1 MLCFISDLAL
11 RNCMV
16 GSGYVVKLG
25 DFGMTRA
32 MYDSD
37 YYRFG
42 RKGKASIVK
51 SGCFAFLSTFHDH
64 QLNLLRF
71 PLIRCMQKTHYF
83 LWLHPKHTIA
93 FVCPDVYPLAS
104 SYLLFFVEPRKQNA
118 VIKWKKDRRSCLR
131 NLSSCEKKACKKIIL

>member
-1 MLCFISDLAL
+1 
-11 RNCMV
+11 MV

-42 RKGKASIVK
+42 RKGKSSLVVK
-51 SGCFAFLSTFHDH
+51 SGCFVLLPTFDSHQLDPLLFLSVV
-64 QLNLLRF
+64 
-71 PLIRCMQKTHYF
+71 PMRCMLINHYF

-93 FVCPDVYPLAS
+93 LYVPMFVRLPVCIFS
-104 SYLLFFVEPRKQNA
+104 SLL
-118 VIKWKKDRRSCLR
+118 
-131 NLSSCEKKACKKIIL
+131 NLGSKMLS

>member
-1 MLCFISDLAL
+1 MFCFFSDLAL

-42 RKGKASIVK
+42 RKGKSSLVVK
-51 SGCFAFLSTFHDH
+51 SGCFAFLPTFDGH
-64 QLNLLRF
+64 QLEPLLF
-71 PLIRCMQKTHYF
+71 LSLEPMRCMQINHYF

-93 FVCPDVYPLAS
+93 LSVPMFLRLPVYIFS
-104 SYLLFFVEPRKQNA
+104 SLLNPGNKMLSLNRRKTL
-118 VIKWKKDRRSCLR
+118 VVF
-131 NLSSCEKKACKKIIL
+131 